1 MGKRHDDLVI
11 RKIGIGILGLVFGL
25 FISTFLLSLIGDGTL
40 GWGLELIGSGF
51 FTWFFIRTWYAPS
64 PRPEQ
69 REQDYG
75 YKETMVTNSKR

>member
-11 RKIGIGILGLVFGL
+11 RKIGIGILGLVFG
-25 FISTFLLSLIGDGTL
+25 DGTL
-40 GWGLELIGSGF
+40 GWGLELIGAGF
-51 FTWFFIRTWYAPS
+51 FTWFFIRTWCTPS